1 MNDSPDS
8 ERVLAEIANDALLP
22 ELRTLIVETRRTVAH
37 NVNSTLV
44 QLYWQIGTRVH
55 IDILSQGR
63 AEYGKQIVAAL
74 GRQLE
79 LEFGR
84 GFGEKNLRRM
94 VQLAQAFPDEE
105 IVAALRRQLGWT
117 HFKALLPIE
126 DALKRSFYAEMCRV
140 EGWSTRTLQEK
151 INGMLYERTALSK
164 KPTLLIEQE
173 LAALRTED
181 RLTPDLVFKDPYVLD
196 FLGLRDAY
204 SEKDLESAL
213 LREIERF
220 LLELGAGF
228 AFVERQKRIVID
240 DEDFYLDLLF
250 YHRRLRRLVLVELKL
265 GTFQAADYGQTQL
278 YLRWLDRHE
287 RQPHEEPPIG
297 LILCA
302 GKSDERVELL
312 ELEKTEIRVAQ
323 YLTELPPREI
333 LQKRL
338 HEAIVLARARL
349 ASAEALKKASVRTTK
364 KATAKKT
371 KKAAQKARK
380 RT

>member
-1 MNDSPDS
+1 MNDSP
-8 ERVLAEIANDALLP
+8 ETENVLPEIANAALLP
-22 ELRTLIVETRRTVAH
+22 ELRTLIVETRRSVAH
-37 NVNSTLV
+37 NVNSALV

-55 IDILSQGR
+55 VDILSQGR

-79 LEFGR
+79 QEFGR

-94 VQLAQAFPDEE
+94 VQLAQAFPDEA

-117 HFKALLPIE
+117 HFKTLLPIE
-126 DALKRSFYAEMCRV
+126 DDLKRSFYAEMCRV

-151 INGMLYERTALSK
+151 LNGMLYERTALSK
-164 KPTLLIEQE
+164 KPTVLIEQE
-173 LAALRTED
+173 LAALRTDD

-196 FLGLRDAY
+196 FLGLRDTY

-265 GTFQAADYGQTQL
+265 GNFQAADYGQTQL

-287 RQPHEEPPIG
+287 RQPGEDPPIG

-349 ASAEALKKASVRTTK
+349 ADEPN
-364 KATAKKT
+364 
-371 KKAAQKARK
+371 QK
-380 RT
+380 